1 MRDLKSTLSWCF
13 QCLGADFWGP
23 TSTLRYTDKSSYM
36 VIPISSE
43 NIEIPIM
50 ALSLSTIESQI
61 RAQGDIDAIVVN
73 LDSIGGYTMYK
84 SASAAIRN
92 VFSTLYRNMHLMRI
106 MSVGDPEKT
115 YYGTYGAIFDEN
127 FKPVVMLSWEMK
139 KIFQDNENT
148 PIKFKFIRPILRVAP
163 EVLINKS
170 NVIERFIINQI
181 IPTSLTL
188 NYISSPSTFGTTI
201 YEENDRDEKVKVII
215 EDIPFVVKEADVPSV
230 STTNEELLD
239 IASNYIDEVVE

>member
-1 MRDLKSTLSWCF
+1 MRNLKSTLTRCF
-13 QCLGADFWGP
+13 ECIGADFWGP

-36 VIPISSE
+36 VVPISSE
-43 NIEIPIM
+43 NIEIPVM
-50 ALSLSTIESQI
+50 ALDMPTMEAQI
-61 RAQGDIDAIVVN
+61 RVKGDLDAIVVN
-73 LDSIGGYTMYK
+73 LDNIGGYTMYK
-84 SASAAIRN
+84 SASAAIRD
-92 VFSTLYRNMHLMRI
+92 VFSTVYRNMHLRRI
-106 MSVGDPEKT
+106 MSVGDSEKT

-127 FKPVVMLSWEMK
+127 FKPIVMLSWEMK
-139 KIFQDNENT
+139 RTHQDDKNN

-188 NYISSPSTFGTTI
+188 TYISSPSVFRTTI
-201 YEENDRDEKVKVII
+201 YEENDRDKKVKVII
-215 EDIPFVVKEADVPSV
+215 EDSPFVVKEADVPSV

>member
-1 MRDLKSTLSWCF
+1 MRDLKSTLTWCF
-13 QCLGADFWGP
+13 QHLNANSWSP
-23 TSTLRYTDKSSYM
+23 TSTLGYTDKSSYM

-43 NIEIPIM
+43 NIEIPLM
-50 ALSLSTIESQI
+50 ALNLSTIESQI
-61 RAQGDIDAIVVN
+61 RAKGDIDAIVVN
-73 LDSIGGYTMYK
+73 LNNIGGYTSYK
-84 SASAAIRN
+84 SVSAAVRD
-92 VFSTLYRNMHLMRI
+92 VFSTTYHNIHLRKI
-106 MSVGDPEKT
+106 IFIRDSEKT

-127 FKPVVMLSWEMK
+127 FKPVVILSWEMK
-139 KIFQDNENT
+139 RIHQDDENN

-188 NYISSPSTFGTTI
+188 NCISSPSTYRTTI
-201 YEENDRDEKVKVII
+201 YEDNDRDEKVKVII
-215 EDIPFVVKEADVPSV
+215 EDSPFIVRETDIPSV

-239 IASNYIDEVVE
+239 IASNYIDEIIE

>member
-1 MRDLKSTLSWCF
+1 MRNLESTLSWCF

-23 TSTLRYTDKSSYM
+23 TLTLRYTDKSSYM

-50 ALSLSTIESQI
+50 ALSMSTIESQI
-61 RAQGDIDAIVVN
+61 KAQGDIDVIVVN
-73 LDSIGGYTMYK
+73 LDNIGGYTMYK

-92 VFSTLYRNMHLMRI
+92 VFSTLYRNMHLMKI

-127 FKPVVMLSWEMK
+127 FKPIVMLSWEMK
-139 KIFQDNENT
+139 RIHQDDENT

-163 EVLINKS
+163 EVLTNKS

>member
-1 MRDLKSTLSWCF
+1 MRNLKSTLSWCF
-13 QCLGADFWGP
+13 QCLDADYWGP

-50 ALSLSTIESQI
+50 ALYMSTIENQI
-61 RAQGDIDAIVVN
+61 KARGDLDAIVVN
-73 LDSIGGYTMYK
+73 LDNIGGYTMYK
-84 SASAAIRN
+84 SASAAIRD
-92 VFSTLYRNMHLMRI
+92 VFNTLYRNVHLRRI
-106 MSVGDPEKT
+106 MSVGDPEKI

-139 KIFQDNENT
+139 RIHQDDENT

-188 NYISSPSTFGTTI
+188 NYISSPSTYRTTI
-201 YEENDRDEKVKVII
+201 YEDNDRDEKIKVII
-215 EDIPFVVKEADVPSV
+215 EDIPFVVREADVPSV

>member
-1 MRDLKSTLSWCF
+1 MRDLKSTLTRCF
-13 QCLGADFWGP
+13 ECIGADFWGP

-43 NIEIPIM
+43 NIEIPVM
-50 ALSLSTIESQI
+50 ALSMSTMENQI
-61 RAQGDIDAIVVN
+61 RAKGDLDAIVVN
-73 LDSIGGYTMYK
+73 LNNIGGYTMYK

-92 VFSTLYRNMHLMRI
+92 VFSTVYCNVHLRKI
-106 MSVGDPEKT
+106 MSVGDTEKK

-127 FKPVVMLSWEMK
+127 FKPIVMLSWEMK
-139 KIFQDNENT
+139 RVHQDGENN

-188 NYISSPSTFGTTI
+188 NYISSPSCYKTTI
-201 YEENDRDEKVKVII
+201 YEGNDRDEKVKVII
-215 EDIPFVVKEADVPSV
+215 EDSPFIVREADVPSV

>member
-1 MRDLKSTLSWCF
+1 MRNLESTLSWCF
-13 QCLGADFWGP
+13 QCLGADYWGP

-50 ALSLSTIESQI
+50 ALSMSTIESQI
-61 RAQGDIDAIVVN
+61 KAQGDIDAIVVN
-73 LDSIGGYTMYK
+73 LNNIGGYTMYK
-84 SASAAIRN
+84 SVSAAIRN
-92 VFSTLYRNMHLMRI
+92 VFSTLYRNMCLMRI
-106 MSVGDPEKT
+106 MSVGDPKKT

-139 KIFQDNENT
+139 RIHQDDENT

-188 NYISSPSTFGTTI
+188 NYISSPSIFRTTI

-215 EDIPFVVKEADVPSV
+215 EDIPFIVKEADVPSV

>member
-1 MRDLKSTLSWCF
+1 MRNLKSTLTWCF
-13 QCLGADFWGP
+13 ECIGADFWGP
-23 TSTLRYTDKSSYM
+23 LSTLRYTDKSSYM

-43 NIEIPIM
+43 NIEIPVM
-50 ALSLSTIESQI
+50 ALSMSTIESQI
-61 RAQGDIDAIVVN
+61 KARGDIDAIVVN
-73 LDSIGGYTMYK
+73 LDNIGGYTMYK
-84 SASAAIRN
+84 SASAAIRD
-92 VFSTLYRNMHLMRI
+92 VFNTLYRNVHLRRI

-115 YYGTYGAIFDEN
+115 YYGTYGAIIDEN

-188 NYISSPSTFGTTI
+188 NYISSPSPFGITI
-201 YEENDRDEKVKVII
+201 YEGSDRDEKVKVII
-215 EDIPFVVKEADVPSV
+215 EDIPFVVREANVPSV

>member
-1 MRDLKSTLSWCF
+1 MRNLKSTLSWCF
-13 QCLGADFWGP
+13 QCLDADYWGP

-50 ALSLSTIESQI
+50 ALYMSTIENQI
-61 RAQGDIDAIVVN
+61 KARGDLDAIVVN
-73 LDSIGGYTMYK
+73 LDNIGGYTMYK
-84 SASAAIRN
+84 SASAAIRD
-92 VFSTLYRNMHLMRI
+92 VFNTLYRNVHLRRI

-139 KIFQDNENT
+139 KIFQDDENT

-188 NYISSPSTFGTTI
+188 NYISSPSPFGVTI
-201 YEENDRDEKVKVII
+201 YEGNDRDEKIKVII
-215 EDIPFVVKEADVPSV
+215 EDIPFVVREADIPSV

-239 IASNYIDEVVE
+239 IASNYIDEMVE

>member
-1 MRDLKSTLSWCF
+1 MKNLKSTLSWCF
-13 QCLGADFWGP
+13 QCLDADYWGP

-50 ALSLSTIESQI
+50 ALYMSTIENQI
-61 RAQGDIDAIVVN
+61 KARGDLDAIVVN
-73 LDSIGGYTMYK
+73 LDNIGGYTMYK
-84 SASAAIRN
+84 SASAAIRD
-92 VFSTLYRNMHLMRI
+92 VFNTLYRNVHLRRI
-106 MSVGDPEKT
+106 MSVGDSEKT

-188 NYISSPSTFGTTI
+188 NYISSPSPFGVTI
-201 YEENDRDEKVKVII
+201 YEGNNRDEKIKVII
-215 EDIPFVVKEADVPSV
+215 EDIPFVVREADVPSV

>member
-1 MRDLKSTLSWCF
+1 MRDLKLTLTWCF
-13 QCLGADFWGP
+13 QCLDANLWGP
-23 TSTLRYTDKSSYM
+23 ISTLRYTDKSSYM

-43 NIEIPIM
+43 NIEIPLM
-50 ALSLSTIESQI
+50 ALDLSTIESQI
-61 RAQGDIDAIVVN
+61 RAKGDIDAIVVN
-73 LDSIGGYTMYK
+73 LNNIGGYTSYK
-84 SASAAIRN
+84 SVSAAIRD
-92 VFSTLYRNMHLMRI
+92 VFSTTYHNVRLRKIISIR
-106 MSVGDPEKT
+106 DPEKT

-139 KIFQDNENT
+139 RIHQDDENN

-188 NYISSPSTFGTTI
+188 TYISSPSIFRTTI

-215 EDIPFVVKEADVPSV
+215 EDIPFVVREADVPSV
-230 STTNEELLD
+230 STTNKELLD
-239 IASNYIDEVVE
+239 IASNYIDEMVE

>member
-1 MRDLKSTLSWCF
+1 MRNLESTLSWCF
-13 QCLGADFWGP
+13 QCLGADYWGP

-50 ALSLSTIESQI
+50 ALSMSTIESQI
-61 RAQGDIDAIVVN
+61 KAQGDIDAIVVN
-73 LDSIGGYTMYK
+73 LDNIGGYTMYK

-92 VFSTLYRNMHLMRI
+92 VFSTLYRNMHLMKI

-139 KIFQDNENT
+139 KIVQDDENT

-188 NYISSPSTFGTTI
+188 NYISSPSTFGTII

-215 EDIPFVVKEADVPSV
+215 EDIPFIVKEADVPSV